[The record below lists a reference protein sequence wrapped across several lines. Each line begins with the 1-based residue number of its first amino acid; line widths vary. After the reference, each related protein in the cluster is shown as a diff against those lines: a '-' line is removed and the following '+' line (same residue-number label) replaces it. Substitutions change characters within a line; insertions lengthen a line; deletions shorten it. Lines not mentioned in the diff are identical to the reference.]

1 MSNINFFW
9 KEADGVSYLAL
20 YRKYRPYTFDDVVG
34 QEHIIRTLK
43 NQIKSHRISHAY
55 LFTGSRGTGKT
66 SVAKILAR
74 AVNCEDTKEG
84 SACGVCDTCKKMNE
98 GSLMSIIEIDA
109 ASHNGVDNIREINEE
124 VKYTPAIGQY
134 KVYIIDEVHMLST
147 GAFNALLKTLEEP
160 PAHVIFILATTDP
173 QKIPATILSR
183 CQRFDFKRLTVDE
196 IQERLSLY
204 MQKEGIDIES
214 DALSYIARLADGGMR
229 DALSILEQCISFYFD
244 ETITLDKVLYLM
256 GAVDNTLLFDMM
268 DALIHFNS
276 HTVIKL
282 CDEVNR
288 QGRNIRQFVKDLMI
302 HARNL
307 LVVMTTNQTEGVLD
321 YSKEYITRLKEQTKS
336 ASTSLLMYY
345 IKSFATLENDLKT
358 TVSPKILL
366 EVGLLK
372 LTEMPTDDKDMQ
384 LSDKLLQLEKKLEEL
399 KEQRMTNV
407 QNIVQVMP
415 EKKGE
420 EIIPKK
426 PPKAVPED
434 IKKLREN
441 WANVLEQLSEGIR
454 IIARSITPAF
464 LEDDIFY
471 LVCEPA
477 MEPPIAD
484 KLEAIKG
491 AIYQIAQKEVT
502 VKLVTSA
509 WYENKYHEVYGTHP
523 KKTKE
528 TMTIEQ
534 TINEIKDKINFNID
548 IR

>member
-1 MSNINFFW
+1 M
-9 KEADGVSYLAL
+9 SYLAL

-43 NQIKSHRISHAY
+43 NQIKANRISHAY

-74 AVNCEDTKEG
+74 AVNCEDPKEG
-84 SACGVCDTCKKMNE
+84 SACGVCETCKKMNE
-98 GSLMSIIEIDA
+98 GSLMNIIEIDA

-183 CQRFDFKRLTVDE
+183 CQRFDFKRLTIDE
-196 IQERLSLY
+196 IQERLALY
-204 MQKEGIDIES
+204 MQKENIDVEK
-214 DALSYIARLADGGMR
+214 DALNYIARLADGGMR

-244 ETITLDKVLYLM
+244 ENISLDKVLYLM
-256 GAVDNTLLFDMM
+256 GAVDNTLLFNMM
-268 DALIHFNS
+268 DALISFNS
-276 HTVIKL
+276 YEVIKL

-288 QGRNIRQFVKDLMI
+288 QGRNIRQFVKDLMV

-307 LVVMTTNQTEGVLD
+307 LVVTTTNQTEGVLD
-321 YSKEYITRLKEQTKS
+321 YSSEYITRLKEQTKKTN
-336 ASTSLLMYY
+336 ASLLMHY

-358 TVSPKILL
+358 TISPKILL

-372 LTEMPTDDKDMQ
+372 LCEMPSEDKELQ
-384 LSDKLLQLEKKLEEL
+384 ISDKLLQLERRIEEL
-399 KEQRMTNV
+399 KVQRVTNV
-407 QNIVQVMP
+407 PNVAAVVP
-415 EKKGE
+415 EKQLQ
-420 EIIPKK
+420 EIVPTR

-434 IKKLREN
+434 IKRLREN
-441 WANVLEQLSEGIR
+441 WPDVLEQLSEGVKLV
-454 IIARSITPAF
+454 ARSITPAF

-484 KLEAIKG
+484 KLDSIKEAINH
-491 AIYQIAQKEVT
+491 IAEKEVK
-502 VKLVTSA
+502 VKLITPAS
-509 WYENKYHEVYGTHP
+509 YENKYHEVYGTHP

-528 TMTIEQ
+528 TVTIEQ